1 MRYVGCFGLGT
12 GEEGN
17 ALSEAPVPRRMAV
30 RPVDWIFFITAEGGA
45 LPSME
50 TI

>member
-1 MRYVGCFGLGT
+1 MTYVGCLGAGA

-30 RPVDWIFFITAEGGA
+30 RPVDWMFLIIDEGGA
-45 LPSME
+45 LPFME